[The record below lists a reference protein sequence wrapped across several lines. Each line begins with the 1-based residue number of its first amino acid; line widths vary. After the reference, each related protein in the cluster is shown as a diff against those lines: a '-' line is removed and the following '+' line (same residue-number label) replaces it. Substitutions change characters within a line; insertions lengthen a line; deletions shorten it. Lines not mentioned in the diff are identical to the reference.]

1 MALPHVRDIDDVHHI
16 KLTTDKPIYKPPYK
30 TGPSESALIKSELDA
45 MLEAGVIRPS
55 RSPYSS
61 PVLLVKKKDGSVRFC
76 VDYRSLNEIT
86 IKDRYPIPRVD
97 ELFDKLSHA
106 RYFTSLDLRS
116 GYW

>member
-1 MALPHVRDIDDVHHI
+1 ME
-16 KLTTDKPIYKPPYK
+16 KPIFKPPYK
-30 TGPSESALIKSELDA
+30 TGPNESALIKNELDA
-45 MLEAGVIRPS
+45 MLAAGVIRPS

-86 IKDRYPIPRVD
+86 VKDRYHIPHVD